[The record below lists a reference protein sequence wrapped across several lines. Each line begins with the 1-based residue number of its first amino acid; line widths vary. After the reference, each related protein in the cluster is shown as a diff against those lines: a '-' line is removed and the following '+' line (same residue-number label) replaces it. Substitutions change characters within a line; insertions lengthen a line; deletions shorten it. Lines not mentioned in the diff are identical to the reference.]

1 MTTMYVHNFNVAF
14 ILKIICVT
22 RSQSIFNYYFQ
33 TTDIYI
39 SKDTGFKDPST
50 TAGQTTNDIRNPSLI
65 HQS

>member
-39 SKDTGFKDPST
+39 SKVTGFMDSSA
-50 TAGQTTNDIRNPSLI
+50 TAGHTTTDIRNTSLI
-65 HQS
+65 QQS